1 MPIRPHSEAPS
12 PRAPAQPGF
21 RQHLLVETPEHVLL
35 DFEIAGIGSR
45 ALAAIVDLL
54 ILIAVL
60 LALTASLSLWP
71 KEGSRWT
78 TALFTLAAFGLYWG
92 YYVFF
97 EGVWRGQTP
106 GKRLLG
112 IRVIRDT
119 GHAVRLS
126 DAAAR
131 NLLRAADMLPP
142 PYLLG
147 ALFVAIHPRG
157 KRLGDLVA
165 GTVVV
170 RDQPVITAREQA
182 PAPADSETA
191 GEPELSDDEFRV
203 LREFAGRAA
212 ALPDG
217 ARDRLAGDIT
227 MRFAARYPHRPQ
239 GNVAFLAS
247 LYREEL
253 ARRRGRFGARAGR
266 VPGAGGPGGGSAAGS
281 VAERLV
287 ARKSGR
293 WREFQVLAER
303 VGRHGLDDL
312 SAAELPD
319 FARRYREV
327 AADLARAR
335 TYGAD
340 PVALI
345 GLERL
350 VAAGHTALYR
360 DERRTWGRIVEVITR
375 ECPAAVV
382 EARRYVLLAF
392 TVFMLPALGGYF
404 LLRER
409 PALAPEI
416 LPDVILERAEAGAA
430 RAERGERYVEVSSE
444 DRPVMASAIIG
455 NNITVAFNCFAG
467 GIFLG
472 VGSLVFLAYNGL
484 AIGATSGHF
493 ANAGLAGYLWTFV
506 LGHGVLELFAI
517 WVAGAAGF
525 LLGRAIVAPGE
536 YTRRDALVLSGRR
549 AIKMIGVVILL
560 LLIAGTIEG
569 LISAGDW
576 PLSARLIVSG
586 GSVIFLV
593 LYLANGARKGRLA
606 ASA

>member
-1 MPIRPHSEAPS
+1 M
-12 PRAPAQPGF
+12 
-21 RQHLLVETPEHVLL
+21 L

-45 ALAAIVDLL
+45 ALAAIIDFL
-54 ILIAVL
+54 IL
-60 LALTASLSLWP
+60 LALLLAVSFIVAQWP
-71 KEGSRWT
+71 RSGARWT
-78 TALFTLAAFGLYWG
+78 TALFSLAAFGLYWG
-92 YYVFF
+92 YYTFF

-147 ALFVAIHPRG
+147 ALLVAIHPRG

-170 RDQPVITAREQA
+170 RDQPVITAA
-182 PAPADSETA
+182 GGPPAAEADSDAA
-191 GEPELSDDEFRV
+191 GAPELSDEEFRV
-203 LREFAGRAA
+203 LREFSDRSP
-212 ALPDG
+212 ALPAPTRERL
-217 ARDRLAGDIT
+217 ARDIAA
-227 MRFAARYPHRPQ
+227 RFAARYPHRQ
-239 GNVAFLAS
+239 EGAVGFLAG
-247 LYREEL
+247 LYRDEL
-253 ARRRGRFGARAGR
+253 ARRRGRFGARAARTAKG
-266 VPGAGGPGGGSAAGS
+266 GAAS

-287 ARKSGR
+287 ARKSAR
-293 WREFQVLAER
+293 WREFQALAER
-303 VGRHGLDDL
+303 VSRRGLDDL
-312 SAAELPD
+312 SAEELPD

-340 PVALI
+340 ALVVI

-350 VAAGHTALYR
+350 VAAGHGALYR
-360 DERRTWGRIVEVITR
+360 DERRTWARILRVITV

-392 TVFMLPALGGYF
+392 LVFALPALGGHL

-409 PALAPEI
+409 PALAEEI

-430 RAERGERYVEVSSE
+430 RSERGQGFVEVGAGE
-444 DRPVMASAIIG
+444 RPVMASGIIG
-455 NNITVAFNCFAG
+455 NNLTVAFNCFAG

-484 AIGATSGHF
+484 SIGAASGHF
-493 ANAGLAGYLWTFV
+493 ANAGLSGYLWTFIV
-506 LGHGVLELFAI
+506 GHGVLELFSI

-525 LLGRAIVAPGE
+525 LLGRAVVAPGDL
-536 YTRRDALVLSGRR
+536 TRRDALVLNGRL
-549 AIKMIGVVILL
+549 AIRMIGVVILL

-569 LISAGDW
+569 LISSGDW
-576 PLSARLIVSG
+576 PLSLRLGVSAGSVVFLIV
-586 GSVIFLV
+586 
-593 LYLANGARKGRLA
+593 YLAHGARSVRRARGA
-606 ASA
+606 

>member
-1 MPIRPHSEAPS
+1 MPPPAAPPS
-12 PRAPAQPGF
+12 F
-21 RQHLLVETPEHVLL
+21 RQHLEVETPEHVLL

-45 ALAAIVDLL
+45 ALAAIIDFV
-54 ILIAVL
+54 IL
-60 LALTASLSLWP
+60 LALLLALSFALRLWP
-71 KEGSRWT
+71 RGGEHWT
-78 TALFTLAAFGLYWG
+78 RAIFTLAAFALYWG
-92 YYVFF
+92 YHTFF

-147 ALFVAIHPRG
+147 ALLVAIHPRG

-170 RDQPVITAREQA
+170 RDQPVITAA
-182 PAPADSETA
+182 AGPPAAEAESDAA
-191 GEPELSDDEFRV
+191 GAPELSDEEFRV
-203 LREFAGRAA
+203 LREFSDRSP
-212 ALPDG
+212 ALPAPTRERL
-217 ARDRLAGDIT
+217 ARDIAA
-227 MRFAARYPHRPQ
+227 RFASRYPHRPA
-239 GNVAFLAS
+239 GAVAFLAG
-247 LYREEL
+247 LYRDEL
-253 ARRRGRFGARAGR
+253 ARRRGRFGARAAR
-266 VPGAGGPGGGSAAGS
+266 PAKGGGAGS

-287 ARKSGR
+287 ARKSTR
-293 WREFQVLAER
+293 WREFQALAER
-303 VGRHGLDDL
+303 VSRRGLDDL
-312 SAAELPD
+312 SAGELPD

-340 PVALI
+340 ALVVT

-350 VAAGHTALYR
+350 VAAGHGALYR
-360 DERRTWGRIVEVITR
+360 DERRTWGRILRAITV

-392 TVFMLPALGGYF
+392 LVFALPALAGHL

-409 PALAPEI
+409 PALAEEI
-416 LPDVILERAEAGAA
+416 LPDVILERADAGVA
-430 RAERGERYVEVSSE
+430 RSQRGQGYVEVVAGE
-444 DRPVMASAIIG
+444 RPVMASGIIG
-455 NNITVAFNCFAG
+455 NNLTVAFNCFAG

-484 AIGATSGHF
+484 SIGAASGHF
-493 ANAGLAGYLWTFV
+493 ANAGLSGYLWTFIV
-506 LGHGVLELFAI
+506 GHGVLELFSI

-525 LLGRAIVAPGE
+525 LLGRAVVAPGDL
-536 YTRRDALVLSGRR
+536 TRRDALVLNGRL
-549 AIKMIGVVILL
+549 AIRMIGVVVLL

-569 LISAGDW
+569 LISSGDW
-576 PLSARLIVSG
+576 PLSLRLGVSA
-586 GSVIFLV
+586 GSVVFLIG
-593 LYLANGARKGRLA
+593 YLAHGARSLSRAHA
-606 ASA
+606 A